1 MHPNILKRKVKLLT
15 TTKQISSKLHKR
27 VPWNSTGGWLFI
39 DWSST
44 IHNLNTWTG
53 RLHCMEDTWETCP
66 TCATMT
72 SFTSMTSQW
81 NNWGWRAIKPTSPG
95 GKALAL
101 VGIELLTV
109 SSISLQSAGS
119 LPSRQ
124 TNSQKMSTCP
134 QTWSETMSMIIWL
147 YLMKVG
153 KVPHSWFLLVA
164 YRIHMSAMYWQ
175 TVLYWDTFC
184 ATGMHCSS

>member
-1 MHPNILKRKVKLLT
+1 MAFYWL
-15 TTKQISSKLHKR
+15 SS
-27 VPWNSTGGWLFI
+27 S
-39 DWSST
+39 
-44 IHNLNTWTG
+44 IHHSNTWTG

-72 SFTSMTSQW
+72 GFTCMMSQW
-81 NNWGWRAIKPTSPG
+81 NNWGWRAIKLTSPG
-95 GKALAL
+95 GKALAW
-101 VGIELLTV
+101 VSIELLTV
-109 SSISLQSAGS
+109 SSISFKSAGS

-153 KVPHSWFLLVA
+153 KVPHSLFLLVA
-164 YRIHMSAMYWQ
+164 YRVDMSAMYWQ
-175 TVLYWDTFC
+175 TVLY
-184 ATGMHCSS
+184 